1 MIESLN
7 AVSIFED
14 HGVEIPFGN
23 RKLKIESHF
32 RSPDR
37 VVLSIGNERVTV
49 LTKELLAAIQNATNV
64 ARKTD
69 FDAFRPWME
78 S

>member
-7 AVSIFED
+7 AVSVRED

-23 RKLKIESHF
+23 RKLKVESHF
-32 RSPDR
+32 RSSDR
-37 VVLSIGNERVTV
+37 IVLVIGNERVTI
-49 LTKELLAAIQNATNV
+49 LTEDLLAAIQNATNTA
-64 ARKTD
+64 ARMD
-69 FDAFRPWME
+69 LDGFRPWVK